1 MIYIKKYLKH
11 LNIKIKYQI
20 TYDFKVS
27 KYKMKK
33 EAPLTYD

>member
-1 MIYIKKYLKH
+1 MKYLKKYLKY
-11 LNIKIKYQI
+11 LNIKIKHQI

-33 EAPLTYD
+33 EAPLKYD